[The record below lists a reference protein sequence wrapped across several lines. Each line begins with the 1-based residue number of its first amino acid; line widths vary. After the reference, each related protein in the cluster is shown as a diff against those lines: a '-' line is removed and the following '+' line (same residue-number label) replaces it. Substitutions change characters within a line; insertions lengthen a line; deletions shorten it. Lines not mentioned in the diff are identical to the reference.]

1 MYVTYSRIIIFL
13 YLLVGALP
21 YFYAADKVDSQMLY
35 LNILNLANLFL
46 IVKNYKKRF
55 LAELINSVSNV
66 PVVFMGLFFL
76 WSAISII
83 PANNKVESLISL
95 SEILTLLISLVFLI
109 FHFKSLSKQKAEK
122 LIFLLILV
130 LTSAELISVYFP
142 YIKDIFEFGQPS
154 FQSIRYRGMS
164 GNINVMS
171 YSLVLKL
178 PFLIYYLFSSN
189 NFRYYIYLLIILL
202 SYAILS
208 ILETRSAI
216 LSLTII
222 TAVISFLYYTIQKQR
237 SILSILKKVILPIF
251 IGLLISQIQT
261 NLTSKSSIQ
270 DRMGTLLEIE
280 DDQSISQR
288 FRYISA
294 AFESIKKNP
303 IFGIGVGNW
312 ELESI
317 KYERINMQDYTV
329 PYHVHNDYLEII
341 AESGLLAVIFYFGPL
356 LIIVYLIT
364 KQIFFTKR
372 SFSDKQLFYVSI
384 LCAILVYLLD
394 SMVNFPQA
402 RIMSQ
407 MNLVFLL
414 CISTF
419 LFDLKISTSPKFI
432 QPAIFLCIILMPLS
446 LYSSIRVYKSS
457 IDQTVLIRQLNSSD
471 FSIPSL
477 DIVDKFQSTY
487 PNVTPTAM
495 PIASMKAMWFM
506 TNKQYEKAIDLFKEG
521 TNKSP
526 HLYFSESFL
535 GYSYEM
541 IGEKDS
547 AVFYAKQA
555 FDKAPDDLIHFGN
568 YMFTLAGSNDSLT
581 IKEAYERVDEK
592 ARLPGHDEIYV
603 TVMASLKD
611 PSSKFSLDG
620 VDINFQSGND
630 RLKKGY
636 YMLQVG
642 EDKMFEADFY
652 YQSAMEDFENEE
664 FEKAA
669 QLFIKASELNP
680 YELVYLENA
689 ANSYMKIGKDEEA
702 LDLLNKLIND
712 IGSKSSKAHYFRGL
726 LLYDLNETEKA
737 CYDLKIADEAGL
749 FGSSGL
755 FSVLCRNND

>member
-1 MYVTYSRIIIFL
+1 LYVIYSRIIIFL
-13 YLLVGALP
+13 YLLVGVLP
-21 YFYAADKVDSQMLY
+21 YFYAADKVDSQTLY
-35 LNILNLANLFL
+35 LNILNLTNLFV
-46 IVKNYKKRF
+46 IVKNHKKRF
-55 LAELINSVSNV
+55 ITELINSASNV

-76 WSAISII
+76 WSSISII
-83 PANNKVESLISL
+83 PANNKVEALISL

-109 FHFKSLSKQKAEK
+109 FHFNSFNKQKREK
-122 LIFLLILV
+122 LIFILILV

-142 YIKDIFEFGQPS
+142 YLKDIIDFGQPS
-154 FQSIRYRGMS
+154 FQAIRYRGMA

-178 PFLIYYLFSSN
+178 PFLIYYLFTTKN
-189 NFRYYIYLLIILL
+189 YRYYTYLLIILL
-202 SYAILS
+202 TYAIFS

-222 TAVISFLYYTIQKQR
+222 TAVISILYYTIQKQR
-237 SILSILKKVILPIF
+237 SIVNILKKIILPIF
-251 IGLLISQIQT
+251 IGLLISLIQS
-261 NLTSKSSIQ
+261 NLTSKSSVQ

-280 DDQSISQR
+280 EDQSITQR
-288 FRYISA
+288 LRYISA
-294 AFESIKKNP
+294 AIESIKKNP
-303 IFGIGVGNW
+303 VLGIGVGNW

-317 KYERINMQDYTV
+317 RYERINMQDYTV
-329 PYHVHNDYLEII
+329 PYHAHNDYLEIF

-356 LIIVYLIT
+356 LLIVYLIV
-364 KQIFFTKR
+364 KQIFYNKEGFNEKH
-372 SFSDKQLFYVSI
+372 LLYISI

-407 MNLVFLL
+407 MNLIFLL
-414 CISTF
+414 CIST
-419 LFDLKISTSPKFI
+419 LFFNLKISTSPKFI
-432 QPAIFLCIILMPLS
+432 KPAIFLCITLLPLS
-446 LYSSIRVYKSS
+446 LYSSIRVYSSS

-471 FSIPSL
+471 FSIPSI

-495 PIASMKAMWFM
+495 PISSMKAMWFM
-506 TNKQYEKAIDLFKEG
+506 TNKQYDKAIDLFKEG

-547 AVFYAKQA
+547 AMFYSKRA

-592 ARLPGHDEIYV
+592 VRLPGHDEIYV

-611 PSSKFSLDG
+611 PSSKFTLDG
-620 VDINFQSGND
+620 IDINFQSGND

-652 YQSAMEDFENEE
+652 YQNAMEDFDNEE

-680 YELVYLENA
+680 YEFVYLENA
-689 ANSYMKIGKDEEA
+689 ANSYMKIGKDQEA
-702 LDLLNKLIND
+702 LQLLNKLLND
-712 IGSKSSKAHYFRGL
+712 LGSESAKAHYFRGL
-726 LLYDLNETEKA
+726 LLYGFDQVEEA
-737 CYDLKIADEAGL
+737 CLDLKIADDYGL
-749 FGSSGL
+749 LANTSIYLS
-755 FSVLCRNND
+755 LCGN